1 MHKLKLKLKLIF
13 QIIFFLLICSS
24 ISSNLLYC
32 RANKHKQVSTTST
45 PIEEK
50 HLTDL
55 IETNEPDLSAV
66 ETHLKKIIFN
76 GGSGGK
82 YASLSSVPGNERHH
96 LISSSFCKRHHVYVS
111 RHEAPAISI
120 PKDLHYK
127 TGSHP
132 KSGYNS
138 LYHDLEEYIYNK
150 TNSLRM
156 VCLLGIRDFMRV
168 LKDEGKCSENPKAII
183 PMSPIKRA
191 REESV
196 LASAKKAK
204 RSRRFGECDHPS
216 SPYTTRFTDTPKF
229 DYQIFWHSMIDAS
242 DIETSDDIRLND
254 LIDSFFKSLIEKSQK
269 L

>member
-1 MHKLKLKLKLIF
+1 M
-13 QIIFFLLICSS
+13 
-24 ISSNLLYC
+24 
-32 RANKHKQVSTTST
+32 
-45 PIEEK
+45 
-50 HLTDL
+50 
-55 IETNEPDLSAV
+55 
-66 ETHLKKIIFN
+66 
-76 GGSGGK
+76 
-82 YASLSSVPGNERHH
+82 
-96 LISSSFCKRHHVYVS
+96 S

-168 LKDEGKCSENPKAII
+168 LKDEGKCSENPKAIM

-204 RSRRFGECDHPS
+204 RSRRFAECDHPS
-216 SPYTTRFTDTPKF
+216 SPYATRFTDTPKV

-242 DIETSDDIRLND
+242 DIETSDDIKLND
-254 LIDSFFKSLIEKSQK
+254 LINSFFKDLIEKPQK